1 MFKKKYFIFV
11 VFATFILIS
20 FGLSSASIIKKEA
33 NANFPKTANKQIYLG
48 QASIYGDGIEENTTI
63 NLSAENDLSIGVD
76 SQTEIVDFYITYT
89 MTCNGTTDN
98 GAITLLI
105 QINGEQKGTNQ
116 TITFD
121 KKEGI
126 LKVENIEVK
135 RRDVLSFQI
144 IGDYTNIL
152 PPFDVLDTS
161 IGGGIISKGFVFQN
175 LFRLGDL
182 RYFYS
187 QIIVPL
193 FDIW

>member
-1 MFKKKYFIFV
+1 MVKKKYYIFV
-11 VFATFILIS
+11 VFAAVILIS
-20 FGLSSASIIKKEA
+20 SGLSSASIIKKVA

-48 QASIYGDGIEENTTI
+48 QASIYGDGVKENTTI
-63 NLSAENDLSIGVD
+63 NLSAENDLSIGID

-89 MTCNGTTDN
+89 MTCNGTTDD

-121 KKEGI
+121 EKEGT

-144 IGDYTNIL
+144 GGAYTNL
-152 PPFDVLDTS
+152 NPPFVVSDVS
-161 IGGGIISKGFVFQN
+161 IGGGVISKGFVFQN
-175 LFRLGDL
+175 LFRLGAL